1 MADVDLNESNTKDV
15 EEEKLNEMSTTVNMY
30 QGTIAELERTIET
43 LKVEKAEAV
52 NEAKKSLESR
62 LQSLEV
68 EKDSLEKQLKDSKR
82 QLLEA
87 QAKRSA
93 SEEEQAQLQ
102 ETVSAMKAKIKT
114 LEDVICDVT
123 NEKKASLAKAQE
135 ELNQT
140 TSVFSKQIHALDCEK
155 QILLDSITARKSMQN
170 W

>member
-43 LKVEKAEAV
+43 LKVEKAV